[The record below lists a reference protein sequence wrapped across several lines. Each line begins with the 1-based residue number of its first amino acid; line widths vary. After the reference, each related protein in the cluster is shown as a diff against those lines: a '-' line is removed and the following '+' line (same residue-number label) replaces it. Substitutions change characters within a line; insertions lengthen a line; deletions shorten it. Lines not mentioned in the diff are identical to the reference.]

1 MLVLLIGEERC
12 GVPEVDARSVVYV
25 RGGGGGGG
33 EGTCVEDLA
42 HVNGGGGCGIGYY
55 YAVEGAERGEG
66 V

>member
-1 MLVLLIGEERC
+1 MLILLIGEQR
-12 GVPEVDARSVVYV
+12 GWVPEVDARSVVYM
-25 RGGGGGGG
+25 GGGNGVGG

-42 HVNGGGGCGIGYY
+42 HVDGGFGGGIGYY